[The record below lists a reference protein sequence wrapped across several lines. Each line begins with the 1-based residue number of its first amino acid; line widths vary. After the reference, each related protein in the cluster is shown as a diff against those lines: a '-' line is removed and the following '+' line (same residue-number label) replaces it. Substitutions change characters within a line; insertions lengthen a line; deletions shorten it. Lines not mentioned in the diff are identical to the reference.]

1 MSKLRFFKTVL
12 VEIDSEEA
20 MEIAYP
26 IHHAEID
33 IKERIDKCPECDG
46 NSYRLFDDT
55 SCAVYHWEYNKKI
68 QLLQLNIRL
77 FLSATG
83 FYYLIIFFKTKLL

>member
-26 IHHAEID
+26 VNHAEID
-33 IKERIDKCPECDG
+33 IKERIDKCPECDS
-46 NSYRLFDDT
+46 NSYRLFDET
-55 SCAVYHWEYNKKI
+55 SCAVREGGKQYVECIGCGAFTH
-68 QLLQLNIRL
+68 L
-77 FLSATG
+77 
-83 FYYLIIFFKTKLL
+83 